1 MSSTE
6 LAIAS
11 NKALAK
17 AAEEE
22 GGDALGTLL
31 KFNKGRYYKGD
42 DEIAPGRE
50 YTAYV
55 DQWVRGW
62 VKFQD
67 NKPTERK
74 VGKAVDNFLVPD
86 RDELGD
92 DDPRQWE
99 KDGTGKPRDPWSRQ
113 SYLPLED
120 AESGEYV
127 VFVSS
132 SQGGRSAV
140 ASLCS
145 KSAQNPQL
153 GRPRVRLGVRSYKHR
168 EFGRIQTPDFI
179 IVGWTD
185 EAVTPPKTMA
195 EELNDEIGF

>member
-1 MSSTE
+1 MTND
-6 LAIAS
+6 LAIS
-11 NKALAK
+11 TNKALAK

-50 YTAYV
+50 YVAHV
-55 DQWVRGW
+55 DQWMRGW
-62 VKFQD
+62 VKFED

-74 VGKAVDNFLVPD
+74 IGKAVDNFQVPE
-86 RDELGD
+86 RDELD
-92 DDPRQWE
+92 DNNSTQWE

-120 AESGEYV
+120 VESGEIV

-132 SQGGRSAV
+132 SQGGRSAI
-140 ASLCS
+140 AGLCG
-145 KSAQNPQL
+145 KAAQNPQR
-153 GRPRVRLGVRSYKHR
+153 GKPRVRLGIRSYKHR
-168 EFGRIQTPDFI
+168 EYGRIETPDFV

-185 EAVTPPKTMA
+185 EAVAPPRSMA
-195 EELNDEIGF
+195 EELNDSIPL

>member
-1 MSSTE
+1 MTTE
-6 LAIAS
+6 LARAS

-92 DDPRQWE
+92 ADPRQWE

-127 VFVSS
+127 VCLQQPGRPERHCQLMQ
-132 SQGGRSAV
+132 QGRA
-140 ASLCS
+140 
-145 KSAQNPQL
+145 KSATWQATSAARCPQL
-153 GRPRVRLGVRSYKHR
+153 QAP
-168 EFGRIQTPDFI
+168 
-179 IVGWTD
+179 
-185 EAVTPPKTMA
+185 
-195 EELNDEIGF
+195 